1 MRTTRFFPMM
11 LIASTMLG
19 ATALSSCSHDEYMYS
34 EEKVETNVNDTYA
47 AAFEKAFGKVGPNVD
62 WGFGRQHAY
71 SRGLTRAEEDRVDYD
86 SYRGKNINPIV
97 TFPDDLGADD
107 FTIPEGTQPMPN
119 YQGGA
124 GPYYIDETTEQ
135 VWSWSSQCVIY
146 VKGNVDLT
154 DKKFE
159 LNINTKIYLT
169 KNSSLKLG
177 SYAAEGLNVSFY
189 IAKDATLEVPGHIKV
204 QTYPVYNHGTIKV
217 GSYET
222 TSGSILYNV
231 GKFETEGSVKLD
243 SPNDRIVNDG
253 TIKCASI
260 TIETGAIQ
268 NNYEWTVTGT
278 TKVESPNSGWVNNG
292 KWKTAYYAYIGGS
305 VNVIN
310 NCFLWVTED
319 FEMNISSDTT
329 EGEKAFKMDSGCGV
343 LTKNFYGG
351 RDSST
356 GAISGPF
363 KIIMGQNSV
372 FKVEETAVLESGR
385 SNIEGTANYEFGFFG
400 PSSGEYAVFQAKN
413 IVRESSIA
421 NTWGAVTYGG
431 NLYVSAETHFAQ
443 GNDGLDTH
451 PYIIENPGFKIAN
464 NIYAA
469 GFKSGKPSIT
479 ISETPCNP
487 GFVGGNPLYRVIA
500 EDLSA
505 SDAGDF
511 DFNDVVF
518 DVVKV
523 EGENTILR
531 LICAGGTLPLRVRG
545 SGESEGREVHA
556 VFGDE
561 TPILEKHPMY
571 NTGKGPNVPA
581 TEFTVKGKY
590 VTPAEIK
597 NIKIEVYKNN
607 SWMELKATTGEA
619 ACKILVDDTFKPV
632 TERRSIANEYK
643 LFTNYVQ
650 GAFLDDFWWK

>member
-1 MRTTRFFPMM
+1 M

-19 ATALSSCSHDEYMYS
+19 AMALSSCSHDEYMYS

-71 SRGLTRAEEDRVDYD
+71 SRGVTRALTDYPTKGNIQPTISFPSDCAASNFLEEV
-86 SYRGKNINPIV
+86 
-97 TFPDDLGADD
+97 
-107 FTIPEGTQPMPN
+107 PEGVNKLPTLG
-119 YQGGA
+119 GGA
-124 GPYYIDETTEQ
+124 GSYYIDAATQSVST
-135 VWSWSSQCVIY
+135 WAGASKIY
-146 VKGNVDLT
+146 VTGTVDLSDGDT
-154 DKKFE
+154 DATAPKFAPTITSE
-159 LNINTKIYLT
+159 IYLLKDSKLILGEVSAINFNVAAIYIADGATLQTAGILKANTNTK
-169 KNSSLKLG
+169 
-177 SYAAEGLNVSFY
+177 
-189 IAKDATLEVPGHIKV
+189 
-204 QTYPVYNHGTIKV
+204 VYNHGTIKV
-217 GSYET
+217 GTFEVN
-222 TSGSILYNV
+222 TSSFLYNV
-231 GKFETEGSVKLD
+231 GTLEASSVNAESND
-243 SPNDRIVNDG
+243 SRIVNDA
-253 TIKCASI
+253 TINCTTVVVNA
-260 TIETGAIQ
+260 GAVQ
-268 NNYEWTVTGT
+268 NNDIWTVTGT
-278 TKVESPNSGWVNNG
+278 TKVNSNNSGWVNNG
-292 KWKTAYYAYIGGS
+292 HWTTYDYAYIGGS

-310 NCFLWVTED
+310 NCLLTVTHD
-319 FEMNISSDTT
+319 FEMNISSNT
-329 EGEKAFKMDSGCGV
+329 GAFKIDTGGGV
-343 LTKNFYGG
+343 ETANFYGG

-356 GAISGPF
+356 GAVSGPF
-363 KIIMGQNSV
+363 KIVMGQNAV
-372 FKVEETAVLESGR
+372 FKVTGTAQLESGR
-385 SNIEGTANYEFGFFG
+385 KDDEGFGIFG
-400 PSSGEYAVFQAKN
+400 PTTGGYAVFQAKN
-413 IVRESSIA
+413 IVRDPTLASQKSH
-421 NTWGAVTYGG
+421 GAVTYGG

-443 GNDGLDTH
+443 GDDGGGNKFIYTKDNFDLKNIYVSGEYSGTEFSKGKPNITIDKTTC
-451 PYIIENPGFKIAN
+451 NPGFKGA
-464 NIYAA
+464 
-469 GFKSGKPSIT
+469 
-479 ISETPCNP
+479 
-487 GFVGGNPLYRVIA
+487 NPLYRVIA

-556 VFGDE
+556 VFGDT

-571 NTGKGPNVPA
+571 NTGAGPNVPA

-590 VTPAEIK
+590 VTHAEIK

-650 GAFLDDFWWK
+650 GAFQDDFWWK

>member
-1 MRTTRFFPMM
+1 MM

-19 ATALSSCSHDEYMYS
+19 AMALSSCSHDEYMYS

-71 SRGLTRAEEDRVDYD
+71 SRGITRALTDYPTK
-86 SYRGKNINPIV
+86 GNIQPTIS
-97 TFPDDLGADD
+97 FPEDLGADD

-119 YQGGA
+119 YQGGT
-124 GPYYIDETTEQ
+124 GPYYIDENTTQ
-135 VWSWSSQCVIY
+135 VNSWSSQCVIY

-154 DKKFE
+154 SKKFE
-159 LNINTKIYLT
+159 LNAGAKVYLT

-177 SYAAEGLNVSFY
+177 SYAADGLNISFY
-189 IAKDATLEVPGHIKV
+189 IAKDATLEAPGLLKV

-231 GKFETEGSVKLD
+231 GKLETSNTGSVILN
-243 SPNDRIVNDG
+243 SNTDRIVNDG
-253 TIKCASI
+253 TIECASI
-260 TIETGAIQ
+260 TLNAGAVQ
-268 NNYEWTVTGT
+268 NNDIWTVTGT
-278 TKVESPNSGWVNNG
+278 TKVNSNNSGWVNNG
-292 KWKTAYYAYIGGS
+292 HWTTYDYAYIGGS

-310 NCFLWVTED
+310 NCLLTVTHD
-319 FEMNISSDTT
+319 FEMNISSNT
-329 EGEKAFKMDSGCGV
+329 GAFKIDTGGGV
-343 LTKNFYGG
+343 ETANFYGG

-356 GAISGPF
+356 DAVSGPF
-363 KIIMGQNSV
+363 KIVMGQNAV
-372 FKVEETAVLESGR
+372 FKVTGTAQLESGR
-385 SNIEGTANYEFGFFG
+385 KDDEGFGIFG
-400 PSSGEYAVFQAKN
+400 PTTGGYAVFQAKN
-413 IVRESSIA
+413 IVRDPTLASQKSH
-421 NTWGAVTYGG
+421 GAVTYGG

-443 GNDGLDTH
+443 GDDGGGKKFIYTKDNFDLKNIYVSGEYSGTEFSKGKPNITIDKTTCS
-451 PYIIENPGFKIAN
+451 PGFKGA
-464 NIYAA
+464 
-469 GFKSGKPSIT
+469 
-479 ISETPCNP
+479 
-487 GFVGGNPLYRVIA
+487 NPLYRVIA

-556 VFGDE
+556 VFGDT

-571 NTGKGPNVPA
+571 NTGAGPNVPA

-597 NIKIEVYKNN
+597 NIIIEVYKYN
-607 SWMELKATTGEA
+607 SWMELKARTGEA

-650 GAFLDDFWWK
+650 GAFQDDFWWK